1 MAKFGKWIGA
11 GLGWTLLGGPV
22 GAIIGLGLGW
32 LYDSATEAAKQ
43 GGFGRTILDD
53 ESRYT
58 RTTPGDFAATLL
70 VLIAAVM
77 KADGK
82 VVRSELDHVKS
93 YLVMQFGR
101 ESASEALVM
110 LRDILKQP
118 IPVRDVCYQVK
129 ARLDYPSRLQ
139 LLHLLYGVANADGRV
154 QEPEIKII
162 EQIAYY
168 MGISGTDS
176 ASIKNMFV
184 KSTHSAYTILGVK
197 PNASDDEVKKAYRKL
212 AVKYHPDKVSYLG
225 DDFKKTAEE
234 KFQKIN
240 EAYEQIKKERGIT

>member
-32 LYDSATEAAKQ
+32 LYDSATDAAKKR
-43 GGFGRTILDD
+43 GFGTTYENDP
-53 ESRYT
+53 RYT

-82 VVRSELDHVKS
+82 VVRSELDHVKI
-93 YLVMQFGR
+93 YLVRQFGQD
-101 ESASEALVM
+101 SATEALRM
-110 LRDILKQP
+110 LRDILKQN
-118 IPVRDVCYQVK
+118 IPVREVCLEVRS
-129 ARLDYPSRLQ
+129 RLDYPSRLQ
-139 LLHLLYGVANADGRV
+139 LLHLLYGIANADGRV
-154 QEPEIKII
+154 QEAEIKVI

-168 MGISGTDS
+168 MGLSSQDS

-184 KSTHSAYTILGVK
+184 KSINSAYTILGVK
-197 PNASDDEVKKAYRKL
+197 PEASNDEIKKAYRKL

-225 DDFKKTAEE
+225 EDFKKSAQE

-240 EAYEQIKKERGIT
+240 EAYEQIKKERGIN